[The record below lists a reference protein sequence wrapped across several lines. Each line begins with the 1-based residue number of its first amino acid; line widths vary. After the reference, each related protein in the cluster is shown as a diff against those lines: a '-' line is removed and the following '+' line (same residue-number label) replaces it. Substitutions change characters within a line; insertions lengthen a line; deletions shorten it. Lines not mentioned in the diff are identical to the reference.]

1 MEQNL
6 IVALIGGL
14 GGMLGW
20 GFADFFAKKTIDQI
34 GDVVTLF
41 WGQLFGL
48 VPLSIL
54 FFFSRSPIPHKLIA
68 NWPYVILLGVWTG
81 LSYIPVY
88 VAFRKGKVSLISP
101 IQATYSVLVII
112 ALAIL
117 FHQIIP
123 FSTLVDFLIIFIG
136 VLFMKIDI
144 HDLLSIFHGKVI
156 KNRKINGLKEIIF
169 ANILYAIWIIALDK
183 FINGE
188 YWLPYLF
195 VIHTVSVASIYG
207 YAVLKKINLK
217 ITDNSLWKFLIAIG
231 FCDIFAFSAFYY
243 GLSQTSYVSIV
254 VMLSSAFSLPTIILA
269 HFALKERIT
278 KTQIAAVI
286 TVILGVMALAI
297 QA

>member
-6 IVALIGGL
+6 ITALIGGL

-48 VPLSIL
+48 IPLSLL
-54 FFFSRSPIPHKLIA
+54 FFFSRSPIPHKIITY
-68 NWPYVILLGVWTG
+68 WPYVILLGAWTG

-88 VAFRKGKVSLISP
+88 VAFKKGKVSLISP
-101 IQATYSVLVII
+101 IQATYSVLVIV
-112 ALAIL
+112 ALALL

-123 FSTLVDFLIIFIG
+123 FGTLVDFIIIFIG
-136 VLFMKIDI
+136 ILFMKIDI
-144 HDLLSIFHGKVI
+144 HDLKLMFRGKRA
-156 KNRKINGLKEIIF
+156 KSRKINGLKEIIF

-195 VIHTVSVASIYG
+195 VIHAVSVVSIYG
-207 YAVLKKINLK
+207 YAIFKKINLK

-231 FCDIFAFSAFYY
+231 FSDILAFSAFYY
-243 GLSQTSYVSIV
+243 GLSQSTYVSIV
-254 VMLSSAFSLPTIILA
+254 VMLSSACSLPTIILA

-278 KTQIAAVI
+278 RTQFAAVI
-286 TVILGVMALAI
+286 TVILGVMALSV
-297 QA
+297 QR